1 MNKNLTLLAGMAG
14 LSSCVGNSIL
24 DKQSN
29 ILPQKGVVTEANL
42 LRTCDHSEQAYYFE
56 IDTDATRK
64 GPEYAAVVHF
74 GCGKENIERAQKQFP
89 KGAVI
94 DLEKSAPIISRLVKL
109 GKHENQNRIVFQKSC
124 MERD

>member
-1 MNKNLTLLAGMAG
+1 MNKNLTLLAGMVG
-14 LSSCVGNSIL
+14 LSSCVGNAKL

-29 ILPQKGVVTEANL
+29 TLPQTGVVTNAAL
-42 LRTCDHSEQAYYFE
+42 LRTCDHSEEVYYFE

-64 GPEYAAVVHF
+64 GPEYAAVVYF

-94 DLEKSAPIISRLVKL
+94 NLEKSAPIISRFVKL
-109 GKHENQNRIVFQKSC
+109 GKNENQNRIIFQKGC